1 MTVTLCVIAAKSC
14 STISL
19 WTGSKKLLDSQ
30 VLIIGLGG
38 LGTPGCAVPG
48 GRWRR
53 DAGTGR

>member
-1 MTVTLCVIAAKSC
+1 MTVILCVIAAKSC

-19 WTGSKKLLDSQ
+19 WTGSKTARQ
-30 VLIIGLGG
+30 PVLIIGLGG
-38 LGTPGCAVPG
+38 LGTPAALYG